1 MSANNVSQDS
11 IPVRPCPVDDDV
23 RGGGAFPENEPMR
36 DLLSDYDRLAAEGR
50 PVGRAVVT
58 SVWGS
63 APRPEGSSMLA
74 TADGTMAGSVSGGCV
89 EGATATEIGEAIG
102 RGTPKLVTF
111 GVTHER
117 AWEVGLACGGTI
129 KVFVE
134 PRVRPEVLA
143 AARGARRR
151 GRGDR
156 DRGTRHR
163 RQRPDLRGR
172 PRGRPPRGGSRRAA
186 VRDAALA
193 ALRREASTTARW
205 RRRRRPATVFLEV
218 FPRQPRLVIFGGV
231 HIAIALVPL
240 ARALGYRTIVADGR
254 PAFLTPERFP
264 DADQRILAW
273 PEEAFEQIGLDASC
287 YVCILSHDP
296 KFDEPALQLALRSPA
311 RYIGAIGSRKTQA
324 SRRDRLRSEG
334 FGDADIA
341 RVHGPIG
348 LELGGRQPAET
359 ALAILAEMTA
369 VRYGGAAAATTLPRG
384 IRACASRRRPGM
396 AGSVRHALLTLGGR
410 PLRAPARAR

>member
-1 MSANNVSQDS
+1 
-11 IPVRPCPVDDDV
+11 
-23 RGGGAFPENEPMR
+23 MR
-36 DLLSDYDRLAAEGR
+36 DLLPDYDRLVAQGH
-50 PVGRAVVT
+50 PLGRAVVT

-111 GVTHER
+111 GVSHER

-134 PRVRPEVLA
+134 PAVRPEVLA
-143 AARGARRR
+143 AARGPGGEVVAAVIEGPGT
-151 GRGDR
+151 GRSVRIHEDGR
-156 DRGTRHR
+156 IEGSLGGTV
-163 RQRPDLRGR
+163 PE
-172 PRGRPPRGGSRRAA
+172 AA
-186 VRDAALA
+186 VRTAALD
-193 ALRREASTTARW
+193 ALRREASTTTSIETAEG
-205 RRRRRPATVFLEV
+205 PASIFLEV
-218 FPRQPRLVIFGGV
+218 FPRLPRLVIFGGV
-231 HIAIALVPL
+231 HIAVALVPL

-254 PAFLTPERFP
+254 PAFLTRERFP
-264 DADQRILAW
+264 DADQLILGW
-273 PEEAFEQIGLDASC
+273 PETAFEQIGLDASC
-287 YVCILSHDP
+287 FVCILSHDP

-324 SRRDRLRSEG
+324 SRREWLRASG
-334 FGDADIA
+334 FSDEEIA

-369 VRYGGAAAATTLPRG
+369 VRYGGAAAR
-384 IRACASRRRPGM
+384 
-396 AGSVRHALLTLGGR
+396 V
-410 PLRAPARAR
+410 

>member
-1 MSANNVSQDS
+1 
-11 IPVRPCPVDDDV
+11 
-23 RGGGAFPENEPMR
+23 MR
-36 DLLSDYDRLAAEGR
+36 DLLSDYDRLATLGR

-134 PRVRPEVLA
+134 PDVRPEILA
-143 AARGARRR
+143 AARGPGGEVVATLLDGLHPGATLRIFED
-151 GRGDR
+151 GRTE
-156 DRGTRHR
+156 GTLGAEV
-163 RQRPDLRGR
+163 PLA
-172 PRGRPPRGGSRRAA
+172 P

-193 ALRREASTTARW
+193 ALRHEASATTTVDSAAG
-205 RRRRRPATVFLEV
+205 PASVFLEV

-231 HIAIALVPL
+231 HIAVALVPL

-264 DADQRILAW
+264 QADQLILAW
-273 PEEAFEQIGLDASC
+273 PEAAFEQIGLDASC

-311 RYIGAIGSRKTQA
+311 RYIGAIGSRKTQGT
-324 SRRDRLRSEG
+324 RREWLKEAG
-334 FGDADIA
+334 FTDAEIA

-348 LELGGRQPAET
+348 LDLGGRQPAET

-369 VRYGGAAAATTLPRG
+369 VRYGGAAA
-384 IRACASRRRPGM
+384 
-396 AGSVRHALLTLGGR
+396 GR
-410 PLRAPARAR
+410 